1 MGGGSE
7 IVISIRLDD
16 PHFSE
21 NLDALLS
28 MRRMGLYTDEELQEM
43 YDRQLEKDAIA
54 DAARKEEAERR

>member
-1 MGGGSE
+1 M
-7 IVISIRLDD
+7 ISIRLDD